1 MTFSNKKEEV
11 FDVQLTSEGR
21 RLLSLGRFKPKYYA
35 FYDDDVLYD
44 IGYADGE
51 ETQNL
56 IQDRILDET
65 QYPKTNARF
74 KEAVEKGQVNFKSSK
89 QNFQNIK
96 KDIYLNE
103 SPYLTPLGSY
113 NSQVQQAPYF
123 DLEILSNNINGLF
136 TSSAQVVDNAAMTIP
151 QLNITC
157 SYRYFYSTSE
167 DTVYVAEDPLFFIL
181 KEENTQFT
189 NFTEDFEIE
198 VYEMT
203 GSTTSLSQ
211 PKLFILE
218 DTSPKTPQ
226 EITER
231 QLKVEII
238 REDVDNLLTENL
250 EVFLDQSAESLFSAE
265 LLTTRAPNAKSKVVC
280 EDK

>member
-51 ETQNL
+51 EIQNL

-74 KEAVEKGQVNFKSSK
+74 KEAVEKGQANFKSSK

-123 DLEILSNNINGLF
+123 DLEILSNNVNGLF

-238 REDVDNLLTENL
+238 RQDVDNLLTENL
-250 EVFLDQSAESLFSAE
+250 EVLLDQSAESLFSAE

>member
-74 KEAVEKGQVNFKSSK
+74 KEAVEKGQANFKSSK

-238 REDVDNLLTENL
+238 RQDVDNLLTENL
-250 EVFLDQSAESLFSAE
+250 EVLLDQSAESLFSAE

>member
-1 MTFSNKKEEV
+1 M
-11 FDVQLTSEGR
+11 
-21 RLLSLGRFKPKYYA
+21 
-35 FYDDDVLYD
+35 
-44 IGYADGE
+44 
-51 ETQNL
+51 
-56 IQDRILDET
+56 
-65 QYPKTNARF
+65 
-74 KEAVEKGQVNFKSSK
+74 
-89 QNFQNIK
+89 
-96 KDIYLNE
+96 
-103 SPYLTPLGSY
+103 TPLGSY

-123 DLEILSNNINGLF
+123 DLEILSNNVNGLF

-167 DTVYVAEDPLFFIL
+167 DSVYVAEDPLFFML

-198 VYEMT
+198 VYEVT
-203 GSTTSLSQ
+203 GSATSLSQ

-218 DTSPKTPQ
+218 DTAPKTPQ

-231 QLKVEII
+231 QLKVESI

-250 EVFLDQSAESLFSAE
+250 EVLLDQSAESLFSAE

>member
-51 ETQNL
+51 EIQNL

-74 KEAVEKGQVNFKSSK
+74 KEAVEKGQANFKSSK

-123 DLEILSNNINGLF
+123 DLEILSNNVNGLF

-167 DTVYVAEDPLFFIL
+167 DSVYVAEDPLFFML

-198 VYEMT
+198 VYEVT
-203 GSTTSLSQ
+203 GSAASLSQ

-218 DTSPKTPQ
+218 DTAPKTPQ

-231 QLKVEII
+231 QLKVESI

-250 EVFLDQSAESLFSAE
+250 EVLLDQSAESLFSAE

>member
-51 ETQNL
+51 EIQNL

-74 KEAVEKGQVNFKSSK
+74 KEAVEKGQANFKSSK

-123 DLEILSNNINGLF
+123 DLEILSNNVNGLF
-136 TSSAQVVDNAAMTIP
+136 TSSAQVVNNAAMSIP

-167 DTVYVAEDPLFFIL
+167 DSVYVAEDPLFFML

-198 VYEMT
+198 VYEVT
-203 GSTTSLSQ
+203 GSATSLSQ

-218 DTSPKTPQ
+218 DTAPKTPQ

-231 QLKVEII
+231 QLKVESI

-250 EVFLDQSAESLFSAE
+250 EVLLDQSAESLFSAE

>member
-74 KEAVEKGQVNFKSSK
+74 KEAVEKGQANFKSSK